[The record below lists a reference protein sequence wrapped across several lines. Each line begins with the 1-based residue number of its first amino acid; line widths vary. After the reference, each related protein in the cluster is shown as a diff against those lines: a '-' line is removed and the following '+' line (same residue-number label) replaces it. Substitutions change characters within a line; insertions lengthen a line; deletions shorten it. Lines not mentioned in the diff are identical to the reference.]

1 MAGPIPEPRCWLVDA
16 DLLGRLMART
26 GTGCGISVR
35 QLAAACGVSH
45 GTINN
50 LLQGRIKTAR
60 YDVAHQICRVIGV
73 DLLILWAPT
82 GRAVPV
88 EAHDAPPHL
97 RLAS

>member
-1 MAGPIPEPRCWLVDA
+1 MAGPIPEPRLRLVDA
-16 DLLGRLMART
+16 DLLRRLMART

-35 QLAAACGVSH
+35 QLAAASGVSH
-45 GTINN
+45 GTIDN
-50 LLQGRIKTAR
+50 LLKGRIKTAR
-60 YDVAHQICRVIGV
+60 HDVAHQICRVIGV

-88 EAHDAPPHL
+88 EGHEAPPHL